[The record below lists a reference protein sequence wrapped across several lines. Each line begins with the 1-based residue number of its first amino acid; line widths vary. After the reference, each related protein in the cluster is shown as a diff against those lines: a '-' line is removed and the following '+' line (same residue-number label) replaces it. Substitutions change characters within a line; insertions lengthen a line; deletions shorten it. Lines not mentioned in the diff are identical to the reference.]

1 MEEFDYME
9 EDLFRKKHL
18 NNYLD
23 KILLNISTFL
33 SKIEI
38 FKLKEDFV
46 YNLIYNHPIFK
57 NKNIINDFTNKVNDS
72 EIISQ
77 KVIDIQEESGMRKK
91 KRSEVEDLKKIVKN
105 IDCKNLL
112 DGENENKKKFLLPPG
127 DEQKDKSE
135 ENNEN

>member
-1 MEEFDYME
+1 
-9 EDLFRKKHL
+9 
-18 NNYLD
+18 
-23 KILLNISTFL
+23 
-33 SKIEI
+33 
-38 FKLKEDFV
+38 
-46 YNLIYNHPIFK
+46 
-57 NKNIINDFTNKVNDS
+57 
-72 EIISQ
+72 
-77 KVIDIQEESGMRKK
+77 MRKK